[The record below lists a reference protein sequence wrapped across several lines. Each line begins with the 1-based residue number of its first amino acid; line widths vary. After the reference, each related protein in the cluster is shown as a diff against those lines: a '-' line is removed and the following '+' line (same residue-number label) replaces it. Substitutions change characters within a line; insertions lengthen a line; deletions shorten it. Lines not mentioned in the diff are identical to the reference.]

1 MATISEKRLARVKR
15 ALANPVYFAE
25 MYYRPYDQNW
35 SENMAPFAQ
44 DMLKFIRTARRGVVM
59 LPPEFMKT
67 TLCSQVYPLWLTY
80 RSAVTGKML
89 RGMMASEEEGL
100 AASNLSVVAWHIEN
114 NEFLSRDFVDPKGK
128 PMVFPDPTEE
138 CWRYDAIIVNRPG
151 ASKDP
156 TWQAKGLDSKGVQGR
171 RIDVLIADDLV
182 TPKNSMSPTLRRRAL
197 DFWDLQFETRLVAS
211 GQAVV
216 CGNFNDIRDL
226 LSTLANRP
234 GYTTFK
240 RPSLAA
246 LDNPAEPPKEADL
259 GNPEKCALTWP
270 SVWTMD
276 RLMEERRAKPQ
287 RFRRIHL
294 LDARAEMG
302 EQLKVE
308 WMQAIQPDETPL
320 KYARYYI
327 GIDPAP
333 GSAQEDPDF
342 FNITVGAMH
351 GSQLDV
357 VEIRDVR
364 ADIPRQVELVGL
376 LHDRY
381 QRLGLGVVAIGCAR
395 ITLDRYFRGAL
406 TIARKDLTHK
416 IVEIGVAGSKEE
428 RLEGLGPFAQSGF
441 LRVWESMWLGLMS
454 DATDQW
460 QELSLYEQ
468 WRDFPQARH
477 DDKLDGLDVMIRTA
491 REFANIGEV
500 EYDLEVL
507 TGET

>member
-1 MATISEKRLARVKR
+1 VATLTEKRLQRVKR
-15 ALANPVYFAE
+15 ALANPVFFAE
-25 MYYRPYDQNW
+25 TYYRPYDQHW
-35 SENMAPFAQ
+35 VEMMPPFSQ
-44 DMLKFIRTARRGVVM
+44 EMLRFIRQTQRGVVM

-67 TLCSQVYPLWLTY
+67 TICSQVYPLWLTY
-80 RSAVTGKML
+80 RSAVMKKMM
-89 RGMMASEEEGL
+89 RGMLASEEEGL
-100 AASNLSVVAWHIEN
+100 AAANLAVIAWHIEN
-114 NEFLSRDFVDPKGK
+114 NEFLARDFVDSKGK
-128 PMVFPDPTEE
+128 ALVFPDPTEE

-171 RIDVLIADDLV
+171 RIDCLIADDLV
-182 TPKNSMSPTLRRRAL
+182 TPKNAMSPTLRRRAL

-226 LSTLANRP
+226 LSTLAIRP
-234 GYTTFK
+234 GYSTFK
-240 RPSLAA
+240 RPSIHSVE
-246 LDNPAEPPKEADL
+246 DPSEPPKESDL
-259 GNPEKCALTWP
+259 NNEERSVLTWP
-270 SVWTMD
+270 SVWTRK
-276 RLMEERRAKPQ
+276 RLMQERQSKPQ

-294 LDARAEMG
+294 LDSRAEMG

-308 WMQAIQPDETPL
+308 WMQVIDPTETPL

-327 GIDPAP
+327 GLDPAP
-333 GSAQEDPDF
+333 GSGEDDADY
-342 FNITVGAMH
+342 FNITVGALH
-351 GSQLDV
+351 GSNLDV

-364 ADIPRQVELVGL
+364 ADVPRQVDLVGL
-376 LHDRY
+376 MHDRY
-381 QRLGLGVVAIGCAR
+381 QRLGMGVVAIGCAR

-406 TIARKDLTHK
+406 TIARKDLGHK
-416 IVEIGVAGSKEE
+416 IVEVSIAGNKEE
-428 RLEGLGPFAQSGF
+428 RLESLGPYAQSGF
-441 LRVWESMWLGLMS
+441 LRVWEQMWLGLLS

-491 REFANIGEV
+491 REFANVADV
-500 EYDLEVL
+500 EYELEVL
-507 TGET
+507 TSE

>member
-1 MATISEKRLARVKR
+1 MAATISEARLKRVKR
-15 ALANPVYFAE
+15 ALSNPVFFAE
-25 MYYRPYDQNW
+25 TYFRPYDQHW
-35 SENMAPFAQ
+35 SEMMPEFSQ
-44 DMLKFIRTARRGVVM
+44 EMLRFIRQCQRGVVM

-67 TLCSQVYPLWLTY
+67 TICSQVYPLWLTY
-80 RSAVTGKML
+80 RSAVMKKMI
-89 RGMMASEEEGL
+89 RGMLASEEEGL
-100 AASNLSVVAWHIEN
+100 AAANLGVIAWHIEN
-114 NEFLSRDFVDPKGK
+114 NEMLNRDFVDAEGHR
-128 PMVFPDPTEE
+128 MVFPDPTEE

-171 RIDVLIADDLV
+171 RLDCLIADDLV
-182 TPKNSMSPTLRRRAL
+182 TPKNAMSPTLRRRAL

-211 GQAVV
+211 GQAIV

-234 GYTTFK
+234 GYVNFR
-240 RPSLAA
+240 RPSIHAI
-246 LDNPAEPPKEADL
+246 
-259 GNPEKCALTWP
+259 GNPSEAPQERDLIDPERAVLTWP
-270 SVWTMD
+270 SVWTHK
-276 RLMEERRAKPQ
+276 RLMDERRSKPQ

-294 LDARAEMG
+294 LDSRAEMG

-308 WMQAIQPDETPL
+308 WMQVIQPEETPI

-327 GIDPAP
+327 GLDPAP
-333 GSAQEDPDF
+333 GSAEDDPDF
-342 FNITVGAMH
+342 FNITVGALH

-376 LHDRY
+376 MHDRY
-381 QRLGLGVVAIGCAR
+381 QRLGMGVVAIGCAR

-406 TIARKDLTHK
+406 TVARKDLGHK
-416 IVEIGVAGSKEE
+416 IVEVSVAGAKEE
-428 RLEGLGPFAQSGF
+428 RLEGLGPYAQSGF
-441 LRVWESMWLGLMS
+441 LRVWEAMWLGLLS

-468 WRDFPQARH
+468 WRDFPQGRH

-491 REFANIGEV
+491 REFANVGEM
-500 EYDLEVL
+500 EYELEVL
-507 TGET
+507 RAE

>member
-1 MATISEKRLARVKR
+1 MATPTEKRHLRVKR
-15 ALANPVYFAE
+15 ALANPVFFAE
-25 MYYRPYDQNW
+25 TYYRPYDQSW
-35 SENMAPFAQ
+35 AADMPVFAQ
-44 DMLKFIRTARRGVVM
+44 EMLRFIRLTQRGVVM

-67 TLCSQVYPLWLTY
+67 TICSQVYPLWLTY
-80 RSAVTGKML
+80 RSAVMGKML
-89 RGMMASEEEGL
+89 RGMLSSEEEGL
-100 AASNLSVVAWHIEN
+100 AAANLGVIAWHIEN
-114 NEFLSRDFVDPKGK
+114 NEFLARDFIDAKGK
-128 PMVFPDPTEE
+128 RMVFP
-138 CWRYDAIIVNRPG
+138 
-151 ASKDP
+151 
-156 TWQAKGLDSKGVQGR
+156 DSKGVQGR

-182 TPKNSMSPTLRRRAL
+182 TPKNSMSPTLRKRAL

-234 GYTTFK
+234 GYQSFR
-240 RPSLAA
+240 RPSLHSAA
-246 LDNPAEPPKEADL
+246 NPAEPPREQDL
-259 GNPEKCALTWP
+259 NDPERAILTWP
-270 SVWTMD
+270 EVWTRP
-276 RLMEERRAKPQ
+276 RLMQERKAKPQ

-294 LDARAEMG
+294 LDSRAEMG

-308 WMQAIQPDETPL
+308 WMQVVQPEETPL

-327 GIDPAP
+327 GLDPAP
-333 GSAQEDPDF
+333 GSSGDDADY
-342 FNITVGAMH
+342 FNITVGALH
-351 GSQLDV
+351 GSNLDV
-357 VEIRDVR
+357 VEIRDLR

-376 LHDRY
+376 MHDRY
-381 QRLGLGVVAIGCAR
+381 QRLGMGVVAIGCAR

-406 TIARKDLTHK
+406 TVARKDLGHK
-416 IVEIGVAGSKEE
+416 IVEVSVAGAKEE
-428 RLEGLGPFAQSGF
+428 RLEGLGPYAQSGF

-491 REFANIGEV
+491 REFANVGTVDYE
-500 EYDLEVL
+500 LEVL
-507 TGET
+507 EAT